1 MTPPST
7 YVDPCVN
14 GSYHQ
19 RYSAERG
26 VSAMTVKADRT
37 YTISQLAREFEV
49 TPRALRFYEDK
60 GLLTPRR
67 EGMNRVYSH
76 RDRGKLQLILRG
88 KRVGLSLIEIKE
100 ILDLYKVD
108 QRAQAQ
114 TALKKLQGP
123 RRRARSAAR
132 RRRSRHRDAARL
144 YRPSSKISSPSPPR
158 RPRWPTRA
166 RSNKKPRSVSKTRI
180 ERQ

>member
-1 MTPPST
+1 MTKT
-7 YVDPCVN
+7 
-14 GSYHQ
+14 
-19 RYSAERG
+19 E
-26 VSAMTVKADRT
+26 RT

-67 EGMNRVYSH
+67 DGMNRVYSH
-76 RDRGKLQLILRG
+76 RDRAKLQLILRG

-114 TALKKLQGP
+114 TALKKYK
-123 RRRARSAAR
+123 ARVVALEAQR
-132 RRRSRHRDAARL
+132 EDVDAAIETLTSGIATLEKFLAKPAAPAAMANARAFEAEAKKRL
-144 YRPSSKISSPSPPR
+144 ED
-158 RPRWPTRA
+158 A
-166 RSNKKPRSVSKTRI
+166 H
-180 ERQ
+180 

>member
-1 MTPPST
+1 MTK
-7 YVDPCVN
+7 V
-14 GSYHQ
+14 
-19 RYSAERG
+19 
-26 VSAMTVKADRT
+26 DRT
-37 YTISQLAREFEV
+37 YTISQLAREFDV

-76 RDRGKLQLILRG
+76 RDRARLQLILRG

-114 TALKKLQGP
+114 TALKKYKARIVALEAQREDVEAAIETLHGSVRQLEEFLAKP
-123 RRRARSAAR
+123 APPAAMANARAFEEEAKKRLE
-132 RRRSRHRDAARL
+132 DAH
-144 YRPSSKISSPSPPR
+144 
-158 RPRWPTRA
+158 
-166 RSNKKPRSVSKTRI
+166 
-180 ERQ
+180 

>member
-1 MTPPST
+1 M
-7 YVDPCVN
+7 
-14 GSYHQ
+14 HHI
-19 RYSAERG
+19 
-26 VSAMTVKADRT
+26 DRT

-67 EGMNRVYSH
+67 DGMNRVYSH
-76 RDRGKLQLILRG
+76 RDRGRLQMILRG

-114 TALKKLQGP
+114 TMLKRFKGRVVALEAQ
-123 RRRARSAAR
+123 REDV
-132 RRRSRHRDAARL
+132 DAAIEMLHDYIGKIEEFLAKPAPPAAMANARAFEAEAKKRL
-144 YRPSSKISSPSPPR
+144 ED
-158 RPRWPTRA
+158 A
-166 RSNKKPRSVSKTRI
+166 H
-180 ERQ
+180 

>member
-1 MTPPST
+1 MP
-7 YVDPCVN
+7 N
-14 GSYHQ
+14 I
-19 RYSAERG
+19 
-26 VSAMTVKADRT
+26 DRT
-37 YTISQLAREFEV
+37 YTISELAREFEV

-76 RDRGKLQLILRG
+76 RDRGKLQMILRG

-114 TALKKLQGP
+114 TMLKRFKARVVALEAQ
-123 RRRARSAAR
+123 REDV
-132 RRRSRHRDAARL
+132 DAAIEMLHDYMGKIEDFLSKPAAPAAMGTARAFEQEAKKRL
-144 YRPSSKISSPSPPR
+144 ED
-158 RPRWPTRA
+158 A
-166 RSNKKPRSVSKTRI
+166 H
-180 ERQ
+180 

>member
-1 MTPPST
+1 MTKT
-7 YVDPCVN
+7 
-14 GSYHQ
+14 
-19 RYSAERG
+19 E
-26 VSAMTVKADRT
+26 RT

-67 EGMNRVYSH
+67 DGMNRVYSH
-76 RDRGKLQLILRG
+76 RDRARLQLILRG

-114 TALKKLQGP
+114 TALKKYK
-123 RRRARSAAR
+123 ARVVALEAQR
-132 RRRSRHRDAARL
+132 EDIDAAIETLTDSIAKLEEVLAKPAAPAAMANGRAFEQEAKKRL
-144 YRPSSKISSPSPPR
+144 EE
-158 RPRWPTRA
+158 A
-166 RSNKKPRSVSKTRI
+166 H
-180 ERQ
+180 

>member
-1 MTPPST
+1 MAP
-7 YVDPCVN
+7 V
-14 GSYHQ
+14 
-19 RYSAERG
+19 
-26 VSAMTVKADRT
+26 DRT

-67 EGMNRVYSH
+67 DGMNRVYSH
-76 RDRGKLQLILRG
+76 RDRGRLQMILRG

-114 TALKKLQGP
+114 TMMKRFKSRVVALEAQ
-123 RRRARSAAR
+123 REDV
-132 RRRSRHRDAARL
+132 DAAIEMLHGYIGQIEEFLAKPAPAAAIANARAFEAEAKKRL
-144 YRPSSKISSPSPPR
+144 ED
-158 RPRWPTRA
+158 A
-166 RSNKKPRSVSKTRI
+166 H
-180 ERQ
+180 

>member
-1 MTPPST
+1 MTS
-7 YVDPCVN
+7 
-14 GSYHQ
+14 SK
-19 RYSAERG
+19 AE
-26 VSAMTVKADRT
+26 RT

-67 EGMNRVYSH
+67 DGMNRVYSH
-76 RDRGKLQLILRG
+76 RDRAKLQLILRG

-114 TALKKLQGP
+114 TTLKKYQ
-123 RRRARSAAR
+123 ARIVALEAQR
-132 RRRSRHRDAARL
+132 EDVDAAIEILHESVQKLQEFLAKPAAPAAVANARAFEAEAKKRL
-144 YRPSSKISSPSPPR
+144 ED
-158 RPRWPTRA
+158 A
-166 RSNKKPRSVSKTRI
+166 H
-180 ERQ
+180 

>member
-1 MTPPST
+1 MHKGEDVPMTKT
-7 YVDPCVN
+7 
-14 GSYHQ
+14 
-19 RYSAERG
+19 E
-26 VSAMTVKADRT
+26 RT

-67 EGMNRVYSH
+67 DGMNRVYSH
-76 RDRGKLQLILRG
+76 RDRAKLQLILRG

-114 TALKKLQGP
+114 TALKKYKARIVALEAQ
-123 RRRARSAAR
+123 RADI
-132 RRRSRHRDAARL
+132 DAAIETLTDSISTLEKFLSKPAAPAAMANARAFEQDAKKRL
-144 YRPSSKISSPSPPR
+144 EE
-158 RPRWPTRA
+158 A
-166 RSNKKPRSVSKTRI
+166 H
-180 ERQ
+180 